1 VSGKDQDLDGLLF
14 ALLDVARHC
23 MKHFEKYREEIPLTL
38 RACRALLLV
47 ARYQGLNQG
56 ELAALADFD
65 PAAFVRVLDRLESH
79 GWIQRTPDPEDR
91 RAHRIV
97 LTERAKPHVSRIRTA
112 IHSTAADALCELAVE
127 ERASMLKNLR
137 RMRGKLSA
145 AEPEVGFD

>member
-14 ALLDVARHC
+14 ALLDAARQC
-23 MKHFEKYREEIPLTL
+23 MKHFERYREEVPLTL

-65 PAAFVRVLDRLESH
+65 PAALVRVLDRFESH
-79 GWIQRTPDPEDR
+79 GWIQRTPDTEDR

-97 LTERAKPHVSRIRTA
+97 LTKRAEPHVSRILIA
-112 IHSTAADALCELAVE
+112 IRSTAADALCELPAE

-137 RMRGKLSA
+137 RMTRR
-145 AEPEVGFD
+145 